1 MKRLIIAVVLVVLSA
16 CSVEQ
21 FKSDWN
27 NLPWA
32 ASNPWYGT
40 MEFDGGTVEIA
51 LNPRRPQFIHPLLEL
66 VNGGYYNGQ
75 FVSRVSPGYFIMVGE
90 PSLSAGNM
98 PVQALALPKSQTEK
112 VRTSG
117 KWEIGIIDNQNGTY
131 GPQLVITQG
140 GYIAPEIPKNLN
152 IGWVV
157 KGREVIVNTR
167 KGDYLRRFTLR
178 VPHHQ

>member
-1 MKRLIIAVVLVVLSA
+1 MKSLILAAVLVILSA
-16 CSVEQ
+16 CSAEK
-21 FKSDWN
+21 FKSEWN

-32 ASNPWYGT
+32 ASRPWYGT
-40 MEFDGGTVEIA
+40 MQLDGGTVEIA

-66 VNGGYYNGQ
+66 VNSGYYTGQ
-75 FVSRVSPGYFIMVGE
+75 FVSRVSPGYFMVVGE
-90 PSLSAGNM
+90 PSLSSANM
-98 PVQALALPKSQTEK
+98 PVQALSLPKSQTEK

-117 KWEIGIIDNQNGTY
+117 KWEIGIIDNGNGTY

-157 KGREVIVNTR
+157 KGREVIEKTR
-167 KGDYLRRFTLR
+167 KGDYLQRFAVR
-178 VPHHQ
+178 VPYHQ